1 MLDTILNIA
10 QRPKTNF
17 MTVNN
22 ARNPMPKKAGFTL
35 IELLVVIAIIAIL
48 AGMLLPALAKAKT
61 KAQGIMCMN
70 NSNQLIKGWHM
81 FSTDNNEEILGAI
94 HGGMANSDTP
104 TPVDQM
110 TFGGRLVYPW
120 AQGWQDWAGNLTSR
134 QNTNLQEIVDP
145 KYSSM
150 ATYVGQSK
158 AVFKCPADKFVH
170 RTQRGLGWTTGRLRS
185 MSGNIAVGNGNGG
198 PGDGPWDA
206 AYKKVT
212 KSSGLYNPGPS
223 EVWVYLDEHPD
234 SMNDPGFFSPNFTGS
249 KSWVDIPANYHN
261 GAAGVA
267 FADGHSEV
275 HPWKGGLRGAR
286 ICTFDNGFTVP
297 TGSLDIQDFTWMY
310 RRTPR
315 LSNYP

>member
-1 MLDTILNIA
+1 
-10 QRPKTNF
+10 
-17 MTVNN
+17 MTVHTYM
-22 ARNPMPKKAGFTL
+22 NPPKKASGFTL

-70 NSNQLIKGWHM
+70 NSNQLMKGWHM

-110 TFGGRLVYPW
+110 RANGQLVYPW
-120 AQGWQDWAGNLTSR
+120 AQGWQDWGGNLLSR
-134 QNTNLQEIVDP
+134 QNTNLQEIIDP

-150 ATYVGQSK
+150 APYIAGNK
-158 AVFKCPADKFVH
+158 GVFKCPADKYVH
-170 RTQRGLGWTTGRLRS
+170 PQQKARGWTGRLRS

-198 PGDGPWDA
+198 DGDGPWDA
-206 AYKKVT
+206 AYKKVR
-212 KSSGLYNPGPS
+212 KSSDLSNPGPA

-234 SMNDPGFFSPNFTGS
+234 SMNDPGFFSPYFTGN
-249 KSWVDIPANYHN
+249 KAWVDIPANYHN
-261 GAAGVA
+261 GAAGIA
-267 FADGHSEV
+267 FADGHSEI
-275 HPWKGGLRGAR
+275 HPWKGGLKGAKV
-286 ICTFDNGFTVP
+286 CTYDNGYAVP
-297 TGSLDIQDFTWMY
+297 ANRLDIVDFTYMY

-315 LSNYP
+315 KQNYP